1 MKEAKIPE
9 SEKIRHPHVYLMA
22 HVSFESLKF
31 GSTAGLI
38 ISPALYYF
46 FKFPIFNT
54 GKQFEFL

>member
-9 SEKIRHPHVYLMA
+9 SEKIRHPHAYLMA

-38 ISPALYYF
+38 ISPALLYF
-46 FKFPIFNT
+46 LKFPIFNT
-54 GKQFEFL
+54 GNKNLF